1 MTVVTHNVSAAHA
14 TPAVPGAQARVNGV
28 MTMLIKTLA
37 AVAAAIALATIAF
50 AEAARGGPRK
60 RKRSHIPDHI
70 G

>member
-1 MTVVTHNVSAAHA
+1 
-14 TPAVPGAQARVNGV
+14 

-50 AEAARGGPRK
+50 AKAARGAPRK

>member
-1 MTVVTHNVSAAHA
+1 MTVVARKVSAAHA
-14 TPAVPGAQARVNGV
+14 TPAMPSGQARVNGV

-37 AVAAAIALATIAF
+37 AVADAIALATIAF
-50 AEAARGGPRK
+50 AEAARGAPHK